1 MLRRGSSALP
11 LLTPKSLPDASA
23 SHPRSREASGWAG
36 AGACSPASFI
46 EGQNPAK
53 NPFATEF

>member
-23 SHPRSREASGWAG
+23 SHPRSREASGW
-36 AGACSPASFI
+36 GACSPASFI

-53 NPFATEF
+53 NPLTEF